1 MLLAVEQGREVLSES
16 VPLQLPLDLYPLE
29 PLSLEYFLEHSG
41 VTDAL
46 RLLRE
51 RVKQLAEQSDSFA
64 LVYLYGPP
72 GSGRSHLAHGILLEA
87 ASCGISEEQLVLIEL
102 EESVHSIPREDL
114 YTANFISQY
123 EALRR
128 NGGLLLVVGA
138 AHPEQ
143 LALSP
148 HLRSRLLAGD
158 IAELHYPTESELQ
171 PLIRALF
178 EKRNVRVNEA
188 TIDFLI
194 SRLPVDPLS
203 FADISA
209 KIERISAVLGKPVRL
224 GLVRDVVSGKTS
236 L

>member
-1 MLLAVEQGREVLSES
+1 
-16 VPLQLPLDLYPLE
+16 
-29 PLSLEYFLEHSG
+29 
-41 VTDAL
+41 VTEAL

-51 RVKQLAEQSDSFA
+51 RLRQLEDKSDSFA

-87 ASCGISEEQLVLIEL
+87 AARGIPEDRLVLIEL
-102 EESVHSIPREDL
+102 DESVHFVPREDL
-114 YTANFISQY
+114 YTANFISRY
-123 EALRR
+123 EELRR
-128 NGGLLLVVGA
+128 TGGLLLVVGA
-138 AHPEQ
+138 GHPEK
-143 LALSP
+143 LKLSP

-158 IAELHYPTESELQ
+158 IVELKYPTETELQ
-171 PLIRALF
+171 PLIRTLF
-178 EKRNVRVNEA
+178 EKRNIRVNEA

-224 GLVRDVVSGKTS
+224 GFVRDVVSGKTS